1 MDFGRRAVTSLNN
14 IKVTYPIKY
23 MQVDNN
29 LINQAII
36 QQGYQA
42 FLAPAKINLFL
53 HIVGKRDDGYHLLQ
67 TVFQL
72 LDFYDTIYLKVN
84 NNGIVTRNQQVQN
97 INAEDDLCVRAALAL
112 KQYAINNFLNA
123 PKQYSQLGVDIAYD
137 KRIPMGGG
145 LGGGSS
151 DAASVLIAL
160 NQLWELNLSNI
171 VLMQLALSIG
181 ADVPVFVFGQNAW
194 AEGIGEVLQTIEL
207 PITYYVVITPQT
219 HVATAEVF
227 KRFNANKSLTK
238 YTNPK
243 TIAGF
248 SRQPFSDDFKN
259 DLEQVVCE
267 DYEPVS
273 ATLNW
278 LKQFGDARMSG
289 SGASLFVAVNSEVK
303 AKEILQKKP
312 INTLGFVA
320 KSLKYHPLYEMNSS
334 K

>member
-1 MDFGRRAVTSLNN
+1 MKHT
-14 IKVTYPIKY
+14 KVEK
-23 MQVDNN
+23 N
-29 LINQAII
+29 LIDETII

-84 NNGIVTRNQQVQN
+84 QDGMVSRNHAVQN
-97 INAEDDLCVRAALAL
+97 IKAEDDLCVRAAISL
-112 KQYAINNFLNA
+112 KQYVI
-123 PKQYSQLGVDIAYD
+123 KQPSNSSLHYSNLGVDIAYT

-151 DAASVLIAL
+151 DAATVLIAL
-160 NQLWELNLSNI
+160 NCLWELNLSST
-171 VLMQLALSIG
+171 ALSQVALNLG

-194 AEGIGEVLQTIEL
+194 AEGVGEVLQTIEL
-207 PITYYVVITPQT
+207 PQAYYVVITPQV

-248 SRQPFSDDFKN
+248 SREHFLSSFKVSDFKN
-259 DLEQVVCE
+259 DLEQIVCE
-267 DYEPVS
+267 DYEQVFT
-273 ATLNW
+273 TLNW
-278 LKQFGDARMSG
+278 LRRFGDARMSG
-289 SGASLFVAVNSEVK
+289 SGASLFVAVKSE
-303 AKEILQKKP
+303 AEANEILKQKP
-312 INTLGFVA
+312 ISTLGFVA
-320 KSLKYHPLYEMNSS
+320 KSLKYHPLCEMNSNS
-334 K
+334 